1 MLKLVLTSI
10 FVVGLFSGCSQKIT
24 GVPNYSVWKIAST
37 NTEGVTV
44 EDKTSDGTTYK
55 VQKIIAGKEMNPTPT
70 LVLPVIAKAITHA
83 KSKGF
88 RYIQIIAPESIS
100 NANGFPLT
108 NMSDLVS
115 YIRPHSNN
123 PGGFLGLEN
132 SVNVH
137 SSLNIPLT
145 IFQKSSFELL
155 IREVKDPKYTDI
167 VWDTEQI

>member
-24 GVPNYSVWKIAST
+24 GGPNYSVWKIAST

-44 EDKTSDGTTYK
+44 EDTTSDGTTYK
-55 VQKIIAGKEMNPTPT
+55 VKKVINGKEMNPTPT
-70 LVLPVIAKAITHA
+70 LVSPVIAKAIEHA

-108 NMSDLVS
+108 NMADLVS
-115 YIRPHSNN
+115 YIRPHANN

-132 SVNVH
+132 SVNIH
-137 SSLNIPLT
+137 SSLNIPLW

-155 IREVKDPKYTDI
+155 IKEVKNPQPTDI